1 MMQLADDTQ
10 RTSIVGRTGS
20 GKTAAAVWHL
30 SESNYRHMPWVIYDF
45 KQDQLLAELGAL
57 DGAEHIGLDTVPR
70 KPGLYFV
77 HPLPHETEAVQEQL
91 WKIWAQESTGVYIDE
106 GYMMATPPKVN
117 PAFRS
122 LLTQGRSKRIP
133 MIILSQRPVWLD
145 RFVFSESDFYQV
157 FALNHSGDRKTMME
171 YIPADLNKRLP
182 EYWSYYHDVSAAETV
197 VCKPVPFGPEVIE
210 SVARG
215 LASLK
220 KKRTRVLV

>member
-1 MMQLADDTQ
+1 MQLADDTQ

-30 SESNYRHMPWVIYDF
+30 SEANFTAMPWLVYDF
-45 KQDQLLAELGAL
+45 KQDGLLSEIAAL
-57 DGAEHIGLDTVPR
+57 DGAEHIGLEEVPR

-77 HPLPHETEAVQEQL
+77 HPLPHEIEAVQAQL
-91 WKIWAQESTGVYIDE
+91 WKVWGQENTGIYCDE
-106 GYMMATPPKVN
+106 GYMMAPPPAVN

-122 LLTQGRSKRIP
+122 LLTQGRSKHIP

-157 FALNHSGDRKTMME
+157 FALNHSGDRKKMME

-182 EYWSYYHDVSAAETV
+182 EFWSYYHDVSAAETV
-197 VCKPVPFGPEVIE
+197 VCKPVPFGPEVME
-210 SVARG
+210 VFDKR
-215 LASLK
+215 LATLK
-220 KKRTRVLV
+220 RKRVRRVV